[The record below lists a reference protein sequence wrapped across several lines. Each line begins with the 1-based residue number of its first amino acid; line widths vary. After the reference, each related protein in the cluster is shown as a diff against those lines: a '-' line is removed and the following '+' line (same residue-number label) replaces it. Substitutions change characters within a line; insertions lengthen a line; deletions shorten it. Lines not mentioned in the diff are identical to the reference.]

1 MSLHSD
7 VPRVA
12 IQVSQGVVVASIQ
25 VDLDEDV
32 LARFRED
39 LLGRIH
45 QTGSRGVILDVS
57 GLDTLDSEE
66 FSALR
71 RIVTMTALLGAE
83 SVVAGLRPGIVSSLI
98 ETGAE
103 VDGLR
108 AAIDLDAAFALL
120 RPEAE
125 PEPEAEPDVED
136 EAGAGEDTDRE
147 GGLPPAEPPPEAG
160 P

>member
-1 MSLHSD
+1 VHSRASRA
-7 VPRVA
+7 PRR
-12 IQVSQGVVVASIQ
+12 
-25 VDLDEDV
+25 
-32 LARFRED
+32 ARRLRLQLPGTVNPARGSRCPSTATED